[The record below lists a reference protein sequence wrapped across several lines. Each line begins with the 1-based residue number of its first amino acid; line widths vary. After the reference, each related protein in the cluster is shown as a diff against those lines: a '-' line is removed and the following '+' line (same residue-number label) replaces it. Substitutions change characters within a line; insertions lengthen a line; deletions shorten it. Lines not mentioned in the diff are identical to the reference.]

1 MRVAVLGGGLQGACV
16 AMELAARG
24 VGVDL
29 FDARARCLT
38 RASAQNEGKIHLGY
52 VYANDTTLS
61 TALTMVRG
69 GLSFAP
75 LLRRWL
81 GEVIDSVPVS
91 RPFNYVVHAS
101 SLLSADQV
109 EDHLHACHGLAL
121 KELDGA
127 TADYFGSD
135 PRVAPTR
142 MDPRELGDLYHADA
156 VSAVFRTS
164 EIGIDPEALARLVRE
179 RLDGD
184 RAIRCRLSTRV
195 RGVERNGSGLD
206 VEFENGAGPRRERY
220 DQVVNALWD
229 GRLAV
234 DRTVGL
240 EPPRPWLW
248 RVKHYVRLRAPG
260 ANVPCSTIVLG
271 AFGDVVVY
279 GAQDL
284 YLSWYP
290 AGLRGVSTEIEPPGW
305 PSASEG
311 GFSEEVREQILRGLA
326 AIVPAVARLRADA
339 DCASTKGGVIFAWG
353 ETDIDDPASGLHERH
368 AIGTRSSEGYHSI
381 DTGKL
386 TTAPL
391 FARVAADR
399 VLEMA

>member
-1 MRVAVLGGGLQGACV
+1 
-16 AMELAARG
+16 MELAARG
-24 VGVDL
+24 IAVDL
-29 FDARARCLT
+29 FEARDRCLT

-52 VYANDTTLS
+52 VYANDPTLS
-61 TALTMVRG
+61 TARTMVRG

-75 LLRRWL
+75 SLRRWL
-81 GEVIDSVPVS
+81 GDVIDSVPVS
-91 RPFNYVVHAS
+91 RPFNYVVHRA
-101 SLLSADQV
+101 SLLRPHEV
-109 EDHLHACHGLAL
+109 EAHLLACHELAL
-121 KELDGA
+121 EEIDGA
-127 TADYFGSD
+127 TVDYLGAD
-135 PRVAPTR
+135 PRVAPARIGT
-142 MDPRELGDLYHADA
+142 RELRDLYHPDA

-164 EIGIDPEALARLVRE
+164 EVGIDPEALVRLVRD
-179 RLDGD
+179 RLVGD
-184 RAIRCRLSTRV
+184 PAIRCRLRTQV

-206 VEFENGAGPRRERY
+206 VEFENGAGPGCERY

-240 EPPRPWLW
+240 EPPRPWMW

-260 ANVPCSTIVLG
+260 ADVPCSTIVLG

-279 GAQDL
+279 RDRDL

-290 AGLRGVSTEIEPPGW
+290 AGMRAISTDLEPPRW

-311 GFSEEVREQILRGLA
+311 GFSGEVRDQIQEGLA
-326 AIVPAVARLRADA
+326 AIVPAVGRLPLDA
-339 DCASTKGGVIFAWG
+339 FAWSVKGGVIFAWG
-353 ETDIDDPASGLHERH
+353 ETDIDDPHSGLHERH
-368 AIGTRSSEGYHSI
+368 AIGTRSIQGYHSI

-386 TTAPL
+386 TMAPL

-399 VLEMA
+399 VLAVA

>member
-1 MRVAVLGGGLQGACV
+1 
-16 AMELAARG
+16 MELAARG
-24 VGVDL
+24 IAVDL
-29 FDARARCLT
+29 FEARDRCLT

-52 VYANDTTLS
+52 VYANDPTLS
-61 TALTMVRG
+61 TARTMVRG

-75 LLRRWL
+75 SLRRWL
-81 GEVIDSVPVS
+81 GDVIDSVPVS
-91 RPFNYVVHAS
+91 RPFNYVVHRA
-101 SLLSADQV
+101 SLLRPHEV
-109 EDHLHACHGLAL
+109 EAHLLACHELAL
-121 KELDGA
+121 EEIDGA
-127 TADYFGSD
+127 TVDYLGAD
-135 PRVAPTR
+135 PRVAPARIGT
-142 MDPRELGDLYHADA
+142 RELRDLYHPDA

-164 EIGIDPEALARLVRE
+164 EVGIDPEALVRLVRD
-179 RLDGD
+179 RLVGD
-184 RAIRCRLSTRV
+184 PAIRCRLRTQV

-206 VEFENGAGPRRERY
+206 VEFENGAGPGCERY

-240 EPPRPWLW
+240 EPPHPWMW

-260 ANVPCSTIVLG
+260 ADVPCSTIVLG

-279 GAQDL
+279 RDRDL

-290 AGLRGVSTEIEPPGW
+290 AGMRAISTDLEPPRW

-311 GFSEEVREQILRGLA
+311 GFSGEVRDQIQEGLA
-326 AIVPAVARLRADA
+326 AIVPAVGRLPLDA
-339 DCASTKGGVIFAWG
+339 FAWSVKGGVIFAWG
-353 ETDIDDPASGLHERH
+353 ETDIDDPHSGLHERH
-368 AIGTRSSEGYHSI
+368 AIGTRSIQGYHSI

-386 TTAPL
+386 TMAPL

-399 VLEMA
+399 VLAVA